1 MQVQLADNGGVSARS
16 VTCWETGLRRSDREY
31 PLKLAEVLEC
41 ELAELLERKGAKR
54 MGMFDKTA
62 YNVEYNKAH
71 TALYTWR
78 MRKELR
84 PKLDEYSRARG
95 IPPAEL
101 LRQLVDADAIAHGLP
116 PVFSDNG
123 AAEPETGRK

>member
-1 MQVQLADNGGVSARS
+1 
-16 VTCWETGLRRSDREY
+16 
-31 PLKLAEVLEC
+31 
-41 ELAELLERKGAKR
+41 
-54 MGMFDKTA
+54 MGTEKFDKIA

-95 IPPAEL
+95 VPLAEL
-101 LRQLVDADAIAHGLP
+101 LRQLVDADARAHGLP
-116 PVFSDNG
+116 PVFAVG
-123 AAEPETGRK
+123 PEAETETDQK